1 MPINR
6 ESFLEFLKN
15 PKAKQRV
22 IELINLDTP
31 IVDINK
37 IMAAEGLFEGL
48 GEKVDVRPLRKIL
61 EGYLK
66 TEPGILVDK
75 LNEYRGGSKF

>member
-31 IVDINK
+31 IPDINK
-37 IMAAEGLFEGL
+37 IMIDEGFFKSL
-48 GEKVDVRPLRKIL
+48 GERVDVRPLRKIL

-66 TEPGILVDK
+66 TEPGITC
-75 LNEYRGGSKF
+75 R

>member
-37 IMAAEGLFEGL
+37 IMVAESANT
-48 GEKVDVRPLRKIL
+48 I
-61 EGYLK
+61 
-66 TEPGILVDK
+66 
-75 LNEYRGGSKF
+75 